1 MPGETKELRVDIPI
15 DLMRA
20 LDAVALTNDQE
31 RNKFIVNELEAIVMT
46 AIHKATLLHTMLRG
60 NPLLS
65 APKGNKADG
74 VGCATAHNES
84 GK

>member
-1 MPGETKELRVDIPI
+1 MPGETKELRVDIPV

-31 RNKFIVNELEAIVMT
+31 RNKFIVAELEAIVMT

-65 APKGNKADG
+65 TSGRNKADS
-74 VGCATAHNES
+74 VGCATAHSES
-84 GK
+84 SK